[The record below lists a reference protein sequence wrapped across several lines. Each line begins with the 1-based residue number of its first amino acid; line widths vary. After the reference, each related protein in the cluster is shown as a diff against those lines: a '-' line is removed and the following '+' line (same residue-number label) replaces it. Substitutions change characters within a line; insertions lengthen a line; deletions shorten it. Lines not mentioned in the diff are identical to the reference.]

1 MNDLQRTILNA
12 ALPRVV
18 FDGWTMA
25 TLEAAAVSCGLHA
38 LDAKRAFSEGV
49 MQAIECWTRDANVQM
64 KDTLA
69 RDYHLDS
76 MKIRERIATCVMV
89 RLRQHNPHR
98 EAARRAAAL
107 LAMPWNI
114 GLSSK
119 LLYDTVDTMW
129 RAAGDTATDFNFY
142 SKRGLLAKVY
152 LSTFVIWLNDDSENL
167 VDTEAF
173 LKRRI
178 DDVMQIQK
186 FKSKVSGWMKSESP
200 VASH

>member
-1 MNDLQRTILNA
+1 MNDLQRAILHA
-12 ALPRVV
+12 ALPLVV
-18 FDGWTMA
+18 FDGWSMK
-25 TLEAAAVSCGLHA
+25 TLEAAATSCGLHP
-38 LDAKRAFSEGV
+38 LDAKRAFPEGV

-64 KDTLA
+64 KETLT

-76 MKIRERIATCVMV
+76 MKIRERIATCVML

-98 EAARRAAAL
+98 EAARRTAAL
-107 LAMPWNI
+107 LAMPWNA
-114 GLSSK
+114 GLSAK

-129 RAAGDTATDFNFY
+129 RCAGDTATDFNFY

-152 LSTFVIWLNDDSENL
+152 LSTFMIWLNDDSENL
-167 VDTEAF
+167 ADTEAF

-178 DDVMQIQK
+178 EDVMQIQK
-186 FKSKVSGWMKSESP
+186 FKAKMSGWMQRQSP